1 MIKLPKIQT
10 KKKTLLD
17 GTTSVVAL
25 DIGTETIKSLLFTM
39 GEYGVTVSRVSR
51 IAQQQHAMRSGI
63 ITNLDTV
70 LENCRLS
77 INQLLSNLKPEE
89 YPKKVIMG
97 IAGEYIQ
104 GVSIIVNYEREQ
116 HFEKEVTKKEQD
128 KILNEVKSQ
137 IAMSGKDDL
146 GVRTGLKND
155 DIEILHI
162 TPMGLEIGGMPVSS
176 LVGYKGREVKLN
188 FYASFAP
195 KTYTEALRKVASSL
209 NFEVLGIVSQP
220 FAVARAHSGGSN
232 TNFSAIFIDIGGG
245 TTDVAIVKQGN
256 VAETQMFAFGGRV
269 FTKELANLTDTDF
282 RHAEQRK
289 IKYSEKELPKDIMR
303 QVQKTMYTTAGLWV
317 RTLKVALE
325 NCEDIGPLPTQIYL
339 CGGGALLPDIKQS
352 LLEFPWKKY
361 LPVAVIPKI
370 EMFTPNLL
378 GSIVD
383 NSGELENLYDITPAS
398 LAKFLYDM
406 EIDRTTKDINWK
418 I

>member
-176 LVGYKGREVKLN
+176 LVGYKGRDVKLN

-195 KTYTEALRKVASSL
+195 KTYTEALRKVANSL

>member
-1 MIKLPKIQT
+1 MIKLPKIQS

-17 GTTSVVAL
+17 GVTPIVAL
-25 DIGTETIKSLLFTM
+25 DIGTETVKSLLFTM
-39 GEYGVTVSRVSR
+39 GEYGVSVNRVSR
-51 IAQQQHAMRSGI
+51 IQQQQHAMRSGI

-77 INQLLSNLKPEE
+77 INQLVNNLKPEE

-104 GVSIIVNYEREQ
+104 GVSIVVNYEREEN
-116 HFEKEVTKKEQD
+116 FEKEVTKKEQD
-128 KILNEVKSQ
+128 KILNEVKNQ
-137 IAMSGKDDL
+137 IAESGREDL
-146 GVRTGLKND
+146 GLRTGLKND

-162 TPMGLEIGGMPVSS
+162 TPTGLEIGGMPVNT
-176 LVGYKGREVKLN
+176 LIGYKGRDVKLN

-195 KTYTEALRKVASSL
+195 KTYTEALRKVAQSL
-209 NFEVLGIVSQP
+209 TFEVLGIVSQP
-220 FAVARAHSGGSN
+220 FAVARAHSGGRN
-232 TNFSAIFIDIGGG
+232 TNFSAIFIDVGGG
-245 TTDVAIVKQGN
+245 TTDVAVVKNGT

-269 FTKELANLTDTDF
+269 FTKELARLTDSDY

-289 IKYSEKELPKDIMR
+289 IKYSEKELPKEIMR

-339 CGGGALLPDIKQS
+339 CGGGALLPDIKLS

-361 LPVAVIPKI
+361 LPIAVIPKI

-378 GSIVD
+378 GSVVD

-406 EIDRTTKDINWK
+406 EIDRTTKDINWG